1 VLLVLV
7 LLVLLFIVGAVEDVV
22 VLPEVLLVAVAP
34 DWPAASI

>member
-1 VLLVLV
+1 MLV
-7 LLVLLFIVGAVEDVV
+7 LLVLFIAGAVEDVV